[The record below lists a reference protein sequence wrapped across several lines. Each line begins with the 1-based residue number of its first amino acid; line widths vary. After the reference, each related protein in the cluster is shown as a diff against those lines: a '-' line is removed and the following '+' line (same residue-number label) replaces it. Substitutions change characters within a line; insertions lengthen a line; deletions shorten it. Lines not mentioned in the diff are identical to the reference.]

1 MNLKSD
7 QFRLNSVGPQFC
19 SALFFASTGSG
30 FEQIVGKSTIP
41 VFGLAGQQQFPAL
54 EKLSD
59 KTHFRRIPR
68 RLTKKLEKTV

>member
-1 MNLKSD
+1 MIPLAIHISVAEELKNH
-7 QFRLNSVGPQFC
+7 L
-19 SALFFASTGSG
+19 
-30 FEQIVGKSTIP
+30 IP
-41 VFGLAGQQQFPAL
+41 IL